1 MAVSGGT
8 GSFVEL
14 ASWQGAGMGS
24 FDAFSG
30 QVHIS
35 VPSLRAMQ
43 HRSIS
48 MRCDCPLRA
57 TRITAA
63 VSGRRRWH

>member
-1 MAVSGGT
+1 
-8 GSFVEL
+8 
-14 ASWQGAGMGS
+14 MGS

-48 MRCDCPLRA
+48 MRCDCPLGA
-57 TRITAA
+57 TRITAT
-63 VSGRRRWH
+63 VSGRRRWL